1 MKRSPKL
8 RSIPLRSKRPTILQ
22 IIPELETGGA
32 ELSTIEIV
40 GAISQS
46 GGRALVASEGGRMA
60 SRIEAAGGEFIPFAA
75 ASKNPLRILLNARWL
90 RHIIEQDS
98 IDIVHARSR
107 APAWSGYLAAKNTKA
122 RFMTTYHGAYS
133 EKTALKKRYNKVM
146 ASGQITIANSKYTA
160 NLVRARYGTQE
171 RNLRIVYRG
180 LDGSQFNPNAITEDR
195 RHALRTAW
203 QVDPTHRIVLLAAR
217 LSPIKGQNVV
227 IAAIENLKKRD
238 QLDNT
243 KIIFAG
249 SSQGRESYVQQLEA
263 QISAAELTDKITMV
277 GHVDDIPAALSLTHT
292 VLVASTKP
300 ETFGRTAI
308 EAQAMGCPVI
318 ATNIGA
324 LPETVLAE
332 PAVRPDQRTGWL
344 VPPNNPDALAQ
355 ALEDSLAM
363 TAPDRASM
371 GARARQHVLENFSL
385 DKMRRATLEIYDE
398 ILGCELAKTWD
409 RQQSSAN

>member
-1 MKRSPKL
+1 M
-8 RSIPLRSKRPTILQ
+8 PLRSKRPTILQ

-40 GAISQS
+40 GAISKA

-60 SRIEAAGGEFIPFAA
+60 SRVEAAGGEFIPFAA
-75 ASKNPLRILLNARWL
+75 ASKNPLRILLNARQL
-90 RHIIEQDS
+90 RHIIEQES

-107 APAWSGYLAAKNTKA
+107 APAWSGYLAAKKTKA

-133 EKTALKKRYNKVM
+133 EKTKLKKRYNKVM

-160 NLVRARYGTQE
+160 NIIRARYGTPE

-180 LDGSQFNPNAITEDR
+180 LDGSQFNPDAITEDR
-195 RHALRTAW
+195 RQTLRSAW
-203 QVDPTHRIVLLAAR
+203 QVDPTHRIVLLVAR

-227 IAAIENLKKRD
+227 IAAIENLNKRGA
-238 QLDNT
+238 LDKT

-263 QISAAELTDKITMV
+263 QISAAGLTDKISMV
-277 GHVDDIPAALSLTHT
+277 GHVEDVPAALSLTHT
-292 VLVASTKP
+292 ALVTSIKP

-324 LPETVLAE
+324 PPETVLAE
-332 PAVRPDQRTGWL
+332 PSVGSDQRTGWL

-355 ALEDSLAM
+355 TLEDSLAM
-363 TAPDRASM
+363 ATQDRALM
-371 GARARQHVLENFSL
+371 GTRARQHVLKNFSL

-409 RQQSSAN
+409 KRQSNAN